1 MSGYASG
8 QHPASR
14 ANLTRTGRKP
24 GARNRPKPLLDRVRT
39 AAGRKSIAAVAVLAA
54 IMQDTDQPGAVR
66 VAAAR
71 AILDRGIGRPPV
83 VDDSTGPARDDARR
97 LTLSI
102 LGYSPEE

>member
-54 IMQDTDQPGAVR
+54 IMQDTDQPGA
-66 VAAAR
+66 AR
-71 AILDRGIGRPPV
+71 AILDCGAA
-83 VDDSTGPARDDARR
+83 GPSAAQRRAAGGGAGARA
-97 LTLSI
+97 
-102 LGYSPEE
+102 GPGG

>member
-54 IMQDTDQPGAVR
+54 IMQDTDRAGPGWAGRSLVR
-66 VAAAR
+66 EALTAADPQAAR
-71 AILDRGIGRPPV
+71 RIYGG
-83 VDDSTGPARDDARR
+83 
-97 LTLSI
+97 
-102 LGYSPEE
+102 E